1 MSDLLQ
7 RPARGTVVRL
17 AIVALLLAALCWFF
31 GADVWHS
38 VLFGTVL
45 TAVGVIVLRG
55 LGPDVGTVSWRA
67 AGHNRQGARR
77 DVDQLSWSMR
87 GGYGTVHGAAVW
99 RVQRLAAQR
108 LALYHLDLQDPA
120 DRPTIEHLLG
130 RRPYRLLTR
139 GESRPVS
146 LRALLRCLDALDVVN
161 TLDAVDLA
169 RLPPPQQSRR
179 PRLTFIPYRL
189 RRTT

>member
-1 MSDLLQ
+1 
-7 RPARGTVVRL
+7 VV
-17 AIVALLLAALCWFF
+17 ICWFF

-38 VLFGTVL
+38 ILFGTVL
-45 TAVGVIVLRG
+45 TAIGAIVLRG
-55 LGPDVGTVSWRA
+55 LGSDVGTVTWRA
-67 AGHNRQGARR
+67 AGNSRQGARR

-87 GGYGTVHGAAVW
+87 GSYGTVDGAAVW

-130 RRPYRLLTR
+130 RRAYLLLTR
-139 GESRPVS
+139 AQGRPVS
-146 LRALLRCLDALDVVN
+146 LRALLQCVDALDVLN
-161 TLDAVDLA
+161 TLDALDLA

-179 PRLTFIPYRL
+179 RRRLSFIPYRL